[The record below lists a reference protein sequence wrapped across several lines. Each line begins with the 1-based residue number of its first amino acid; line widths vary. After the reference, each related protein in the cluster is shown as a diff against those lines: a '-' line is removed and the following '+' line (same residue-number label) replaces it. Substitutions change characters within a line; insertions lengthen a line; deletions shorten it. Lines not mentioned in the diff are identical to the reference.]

1 MRKKYTDG
9 ESSKELL
16 KKNKMNNR
24 KINQQIARAASYDRS
39 KRDFD
44 DSEEWDDYEDVS
56 FEKFRNG
63 KR

>member
-1 MRKKYTDG
+1 MKNKYSDG

-16 KKNKMNNR
+16 RKNKNNNR
-24 KINQQIARAASYDRS
+24 KINQEVARAASYDRS
-39 KRDFD
+39 KLDSD
-44 DSEEWDDYEDVS
+44 DSDDWDDYEDVS

>member
-1 MRKKYTDG
+1 MKNKYSDG

-16 KKNKMNNR
+16 RKNKNNNR
-24 KINQQIARAASYDRS
+24 KINQEVARAASYDRS
-39 KRDFD
+39 KLDFEEPD
-44 DSEEWDDYEDVS
+44 EWDDYEDVS

>member
-1 MRKKYTDG
+1 MRNKYADG

-16 KKNKMNNR
+16 KKNKKNNR
-24 KINQQIARAASYDRS
+24 KINQKIALESSYDRS
-39 KRDFD
+39 KLDFYDSD
-44 DSEEWDDYEDVS
+44 DWDDYEDVS